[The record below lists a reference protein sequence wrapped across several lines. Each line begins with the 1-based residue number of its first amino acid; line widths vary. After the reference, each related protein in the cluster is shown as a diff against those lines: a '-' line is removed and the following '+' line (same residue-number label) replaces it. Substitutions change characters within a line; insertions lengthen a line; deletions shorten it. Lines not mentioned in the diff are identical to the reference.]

1 MDPIYLNIL
10 WHQHQPIYKDSIKD
24 TYTAPWVRL
33 HATKDYYDMAS
44 ILLNFPKVKLTI
56 NLTPSLLLQIED
68 YVNKLKDY
76 ADENSPNYRKESS
89 FPKGKLDRALDL
101 LFKPVDQWTQ
111 DDKNFAKQRFFDAHH
126 ESQIFKYP
134 AYKKL
139 FEKVKN
145 GETLT
150 NQEYLNLKVW
160 FHLVWFDPDFLNKD
174 TELIGET
181 EDGNIIKDKVT
192 KIKDIYAKGLKGQNF
207 TEEDAKDIIIETYK
221 IMKFVIPIHR
231 YLQNKGQIEIT
242 TTPFYHPILPLIDN
256 TDSAKEQTPHIPTP
270 PVFKY
275 PEDADSQVKMAME
288 YYKKLFGKYP
298 TGMWPGEGAVGEN
311 IIKHLAKNGI
321 KWFSTGHEVI
331 FKSGF
336 AGDVLQPYRVD
347 VDTEFIDNLNND
359 AISVIPRSIH
369 DKVGWDY
376 GYYRGKADGYEA
388 AKDFINYIK
397 SQKHYNG
404 VPENEPIY
412 ITNTCDGENV
422 WTYYQNDGKDFL
434 MALYDLLQKEE
445 KIKTMTPKEYI
456 TTVKPVD
463 KQWELEPLATGSWV
477 YGDLTTWIGEESE
490 NKGWYLLNKLRQE
503 FIKIP
508 YIKEITNNLIEEPN
522 IEKDREKHYLFKA
535 WHTLFAAEG
544 SDWFWWYGNDWDSG
558 NDKYFARKHRELM
571 VNALKFAQKAGYN
584 VNFPKQIFEPLYQ
597 DTKPLDPTLVIY
609 NPKIIDKN
617 LVFEFKYI
625 NPLKLEFNTE
635 NLKIL
640 VKHNDKEIAEYKW
653 NEIAKENTLIIP
665 KIYKNGKYEIQIL
678 NKDNEIIDR
687 DFYFN

>member
-1 MDPIYLNIL
+1 
-10 WHQHQPIYKDSIKD
+10 QPLYKDPIKD

-33 HATKDYYDMAS
+33 HSTKDYYDMAA

-56 NLTPSLLLQIED
+56 NLTPSLLIQIED

-76 ADENSPNYRKESS
+76 ADENSPNYKKDSA
-89 FPKGKLDRALDL
+89 FPLGKLDKALDL

-111 DDKNFAKQRFFDAHH
+111 EDKNFAKQRFFDAHY

-145 GETLT
+145 GQNLT

-160 FHLVWFDPDFLNKD
+160 FHLVWFDHDFLTKD
-174 TELIGET
+174 TELIGE
-181 EDGNIIKDKVT
+181 DQNGKIIKDKVT
-192 KIKDIYAKGLKGQNF
+192 KIKDIYQKGLRGENF
-207 TEEDAKDIIIETYK
+207 TEEDAKNIILETYK

-231 YLQNKGQIEIT
+231 YLQNRGQIEVT

-256 TDSAKEQTPHIPTP
+256 SDSAKEQSPNVPLP
-270 PVFKY
+270 PKFSY
-275 PEDADSQVKMAME
+275 PEDADTQVKMAVE

-298 TGMWPGEGAVGEN
+298 VGMWPGEGAVGEN
-311 IIKHLAKNGI
+311 IIKHFVKNGI
-321 KWFSTGHEVI
+321 KWFATGHEVVL
-331 FKSGF
+331 KSGF

-359 AISVIPRSIH
+359 AISVVPRSIH
-369 DKVGWDY
+369 DKIGWDY
-376 GYYRGKADGYEA
+376 GYYRGKQDGYDA
-388 AKDFINYIK
+388 AKDFIQFLK

-404 VPENEPIY
+404 VPDTEPIY

-434 MALYDLLQKEE
+434 IALYDLLQKDD

-456 TTVKPVD
+456 VKIKPID
-463 KQWELEPLATGSWV
+463 QQWELEPLATGSWV
-477 YGDLTTWIGEESE
+477 YGDLTTWIGEDSE

-508 YIKEITNNLIEEPN
+508 YIKEINQNLIEEPSK
-522 IEKDREKHYLFKA
+522 IDREKYYLFKA

-544 SDWFWWYGNDWDSG
+544 SDWFWWYGTDWDSG
-558 NDKYFARKHRELM
+558 NDQYFARKHRQLM
-571 VNALKFAQKAGYN
+571 INSLKFALKAGYD
-584 VNFPKQIFEPLYQ
+584 VEFPKAIFEPLDQ
-597 DTKPLDPTLVIY
+597 DKKPLEPTLAIF
-609 NPKIIDKN
+609 NPQKENDKLIFN
-617 LVFEFKYI
+617 IKLI
-625 NPLKLEFNTE
+625 NPLNQKQDTSKY
-635 NLKIL
+635 KIL
-640 VKHNDKEIAEYKW
+640 IKQGNIEKIYNFQELVKNDK
-653 NEIAKENTLIIP
+653 LILPDI
-665 KIYKNGKYEIQIL
+665 KTKGEYEILITDE
-678 NKDNEIIDR
+678 NNEIIDR
-687 DFYFN
+687 DYYIYQ

>member
-10 WHQHQPIYKDSIKD
+10 WHQHQPIYKDHIRD

-33 HATKDYYDMAS
+33 HATKDYYDMAA
-44 ILLNFPKVKLTI
+44 ILLNFPKIKLTI
-56 NLTPSLLLQIED
+56 NLTPSLLVQIED

-76 ADENSPNYRKESS
+76 ADEESPNYKKEYA

-111 DDKNFAKQRFFDAHH
+111 DDKEFAKKRFFDAHY

-139 FEKVKN
+139 FEKVKS
-145 GETLT
+145 GQPLT
-150 NQEYLNLKVW
+150 NQEYLNLKIW
-160 FHLVWFDPDFLNKD
+160 FHLVWFDHDFLTKD
-174 TELIGET
+174 VELIGE
-181 EDGNIIKDKVT
+181 DQNGKIIKSKVT
-192 KIKDIYAKGLKGQNF
+192 KIKDIYQKGLRGENF
-207 TEEDAKDIIIETYK
+207 TEEDAKNIILETYK

-242 TTPFYHPILPLIDN
+242 TTPFYHPILPLVDN
-256 TDSAKEQTPHIPTP
+256 TDSAKEQTPNIPTP
-270 PVFKY
+270 PTFKY
-275 PEDADSQVKMAME
+275 PEDAETQVKMAIE
-288 YYKKLFGKYP
+288 YYKKIFGKYP
-298 TGMWPGEGAVGEN
+298 VGMWPGEGAVGES
-311 IIKHLAKNGI
+311 IIKHLVKNGI

-336 AGDVLQPYRVD
+336 AGDPLQPYRVD

-359 AISVIPRSIH
+359 SISVVPRSIH
-369 DKVGWDY
+369 DKIGWDY
-376 GYYRGKADGYEA
+376 GYYRGKPDGYEA
-388 AKDFINYIK
+388 AKDFINFIK

-445 KIKTMTPKEYI
+445 RIKTMTPKEYI
-456 TTVKPVD
+456 TQIKPIE

-477 YGDLTTWIGEESE
+477 YGDLTTWIGEDSE
-490 NKGWYLLNKLRQE
+490 NRGWYLLNKLRQE

-508 YIKEITNNLIEEPN
+508 YIKEITNNLIQEPPK
-522 IEKDREKHYLFKA
+522 EDREKYYLFKA
-535 WHTLFAAEG
+535 WHSVFAAEG

-558 NDKYFARKHRELM
+558 NDKYFSRKHREIM
-571 VNALKFAQKAGYN
+571 INALKFAQKAGYN
-584 VNFPKQIFEPLYQ
+584 VEFPKQIFEPLYQ
-597 DTKPLDPTLVIY
+597 DNEPIKPTLVIY
-609 NPKIIDKN
+609 NPT
-617 LVFEFKYI
+617 FENNNITFNFKYI
-625 NPLKLEFNTE
+625 NPLSLDFDPNELKVIINME
-635 NLKIL
+635 NK
-640 VKHNDKEIAEYKW
+640 KIAEYNWK
-653 NEIAKENTLIIP
+653 EITKENKLVIPNIRQKGEFEILIVDKTGNIVD
-665 KIYKNGKYEIQIL
+665 
-678 NKDNEIIDR
+678 KDYYIR
-687 DFYFN
+687 K